1 MYSLDG
7 CKPCYRNAGFQNEQD
22 YNYEVANYEYAVK
35 EQSGKPLVGLLGLG
49 YDRDKMSKYK
59 DFYPTP
65 QADVGSPDSEYPGE
79 EEEFDSLSP
88 EDQEAYL
95 QSLMAE
101 NKIYPQLD
109 GIIFNE
115 SVRSIEKNLRYRRN
129 LVNHLTR
136 KDDTIKI
143 TESIPTSILATL
155 ATNKF
160 NKKYASLNKEES
172 KQLKEYLE
180 IDKKKLKEEFSS
192 SKIEVLDKLNS
203 LKEVNEDKEVLN
215 KLNEVITQMDG
226 EKLNKFSLYKLNKLK
241 KELL

>member
-59 DFYPTP
+59 DFYSNP
-65 QADVGSPDSEYPGE
+65 QARVGSPDSGE

-101 NKIYPQLD
+101 NKIYSQLD

-115 SVRSIEKNLRYRRN
+115 SVRSIEKNLHYRRN
-129 LVNHLTR
+129 LVGHLTR
-136 KDDTIKI
+136 KDNSVKI

-172 KQLKEYLE
+172 KKLKEYLE
-180 IDKKKLKEEFSS
+180 IDNKKLTEEFTN
-192 SKIEVLDKLNS
+192 SKTEVLGKLKS
-203 LKEVNEDKEVLN
+203 LKESNEDKEVLN
-215 KLNEVITQMDG
+215 KLNEVITQMG
-226 EKLNKFSLYKLNKLK
+226 SEKLNKFSLYKINKLK
-241 KELL
+241 EELN

>member
-1 MYSLDG
+1 
-7 CKPCYRNAGFQNEQD
+7 
-22 YNYEVANYEYAVK
+22 
-35 EQSGKPLVGLLGLG
+35 
-49 YDRDKMSKYK
+49 
-59 DFYPTP
+59 
-65 QADVGSPDSEYPGE
+65 
-79 EEEFDSLSP
+79 
-88 EDQEAYL
+88 
-95 QSLMAE
+95 MAE
-101 NKIYPQLD
+101 NKIYSQLD

-203 LKEVNEDKEVLN
+203 LKEANEDKEVLN